1 VRWVVLLLLL
11 IAACGG
17 SAPDTAPPTDDT
29 LQRETHAG
37 RLAYELERDEEAVAR
52 FRAALAR
59 AQERDDL
66 SAIADNGYNLAVAE
80 LRANAP
86 DRALAD
92 ARATRMEL
100 ERRGAKPFPALQLA
114 EATALYRTGA
124 VAEADRMAQVVQ
136 HSEDAEAAARATFLR
151 GLIADD
157 RGDLAGLATAVDA
170 LSAEE
175 TPPFEADAAELAAR
189 LALRRGDAV
198 LARLQAARAVELRQ
212 TTLDYRGLARALA
225 LEGAEA
231 EHTADK
237 AVAADLFL
245 RAGRSAVMQGDQSDA
260 RAWLGRA
267 IFLGTGQPVG
277 RDASDLLR
285 ELNLDKS

>member
-1 VRWVVLLLLL
+1 
-11 IAACGG
+11 
-17 SAPDTAPPTDDT
+17 
-29 LQRETHAG
+29 
-37 RLAYELERDEEAVAR
+37 
-52 FRAALAR
+52 
-59 AQERDDL
+59 
-66 SAIADNGYNLAVAE
+66 
-80 LRANAP
+80 
-86 DRALAD
+86 
-92 ARATRMEL
+92 
-100 ERRGAKPFPALQLA
+100 
-114 EATALYRTGA
+114 
-124 VAEADRMAQVVQ
+124 
-136 HSEDAEAAARATFLR
+136 
-151 GLIADD
+151 
-157 RGDLAGLATAVDA
+157 
-170 LSAEE
+170 
-175 TPPFEADAAELAAR
+175 
-189 LALRRGDAV
+189 V

-225 LEGAEA
+225 LEGAAA